1 MDKLSAICWSEGNE
15 QDCTLDS
22 AASVA
27 GKITI
32 EKREIVKK
40 LYERILVDDTNKT
53 GSVGARMRR
62 LVFSVVLVGVGV

>member
-53 GSVGARMRR
+53 
-62 LVFSVVLVGVGV
+62 